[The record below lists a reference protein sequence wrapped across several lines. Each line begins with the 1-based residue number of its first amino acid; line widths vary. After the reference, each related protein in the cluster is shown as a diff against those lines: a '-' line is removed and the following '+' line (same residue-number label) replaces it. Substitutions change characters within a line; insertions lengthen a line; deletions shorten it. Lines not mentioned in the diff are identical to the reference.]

1 MGRRSFL
8 AGAAAGAVNGLFAA
22 GGGMVLV
29 PLLEKSGAFSE
40 REIFSS
46 SIAIILPICIV
57 TLTVSAAGQPLPWRE
72 ALPYL
77 PGSVIGGLLA
87 AFFGKKIPVEWLHRL
102 LGVMILYGGIR
113 YLC

>member
-1 MGRRSFL
+1 MGRRSVL

-87 AFFGKKIPVEWLHRL
+87 AIYGKKIPVEWLHRL